1 MRGHAAAVI
10 GDEMFVCSCDPP
22 ANPSSMALFKLTL
35 GSTFEWTRV
44 EIGNTPPVREFHTL
58 LSSETGSLILAGG
71 RALTPSG
78 KMHGD
83 AWWLQLFSNVFG
95 MLPHELWLN
104 IFSFCDPKD
113 LFRLSAVCRDFQALA
128 SSDGLWTRFCT
139 TSIISSSLERG
150 VPLKSLWRSSNLT
163 DWIFV
168 PPVEQHRSRH
178 FRFKF

>member
-1 MRGHAAAVI
+1 
-10 GDEMFVCSCDPP
+10 
-22 ANPSSMALFKLTL
+22 MALFKLTL

-78 KMHGD
+78 TPSGKMHGD

-95 MLPHELWLN
+95 MLPHELWMN

-113 LFRLSAVCRDFQALA
+113 LFRLSGVCRDFRALA
-128 SSDGLWTRFCT
+128 STDGLWTRFIPT
-139 TSIISSSLERG
+139 RILSSPSNKG
-150 VPLKSLWRSSNLT
+150 APLKSLFRSSAAFYIYVSGTNAPG

-168 PPVEQHRSRH
+168 P
-178 FRFKF
+178 